1 MEEVFQFLTE
11 NHIFYFATTEDG
23 QPRVRPF
30 GFVMKYKGKLYF
42 CTGSMKPVY
51 RQLKANPK
59 FEVCA
64 LSPKNEWLR
73 LCGDA
78 VFVDD
83 LEAKKQ
89 AFREAPGVA
98 GIYKDPASPD
108 FALLYVDHAKATFQ
122 SMGSAPRTVAL

>member
-1 MEEVFQFLTE
+1 MDEVLQFLAE
-11 NHIFYFATTEDG
+11 NHVFFIATMDND

-42 CTGSMKPVY
+42 CTGSKKPVY

-59 FEVCA
+59 FE
-64 LSPKNEWLR
+64 LSADAGQKGWMR
-73 LCGDA
+73 LSGKA

-83 LEAKKQ
+83 LAAKKQ
-89 AFREAPGVA
+89 AFQEAPGVA

-108 FALLYVDHAKATFQ
+108 FALFYVKDAEATFC
-122 SMGSAPRTVAL
+122 SFSSAPRTVTF